1 MPESIETA
9 RHPFSLPPLW
19 RRRLSILGITL
30 ASLLVIYTLAGFFL
44 APYLITRYVPQY
56 AAKQLHAQLRFGK
69 LRINPLLFTCEAED
83 ISLQLDNEP
92 LLSVQR
98 LFVDFELESLFR
110 RAWTF
115 GDLAIESPSLHL
127 IIGADGRLNLA
138 KLIERLP
145 QLAEPPDTEKKSP
158 PRLLL
163 KHLTLSGG
171 TAQVTDHSK
180 AKPTETTITPIA
192 FEFNNISTLP
202 EHRGTYV
209 LSASLPDG
217 GALGWRG
224 EMSLQPIW
232 ATGTIEI
239 KDFRPA
245 ALWKYFRDRLNL
257 ADPSGTAQL
266 TASYAFSS
274 GNGKSALL
282 VNPISLAVRGLSL
295 KEKGAAQPLLKLES
309 FSAPDGRIDFASRQ
323 MVFPSIMLRGVEMT
337 TLVNK
342 AGVTN
347 WQGLTKTPPPSQAL
361 KSPAVETKP
370 DPAGPPPWRISVDS
384 FSATDFGLHYRD
396 ASRAAPIS
404 VEANL
409 AMRLTGGR
417 LDLGRQEASLKRLA
431 LTGGG
436 LTVTQAPGNPATP
449 AEGKKKDPPEAGQQ
463 ARREEASASKKHP
476 WKLAL
481 NQLSVSGFHLG
492 FVDQKSRPPL
502 AYDLTNLQAEVKDFG
517 NMGGKPIAFEAQT
530 RIEQGGSA
538 SLTGTM
544 SQADGQPGNRIEAQV
559 AISQLNLKPLA
570 SLVSQHAA
578 LVLVSGDLSANTH
591 LLYGT
596 RETPPSFSLEGE
608 AKIGKLLLN
617 EADTGARFLAWK
629 ELVANGLAFGL
640 NPDRLTIKEI
650 RLREPGAKI
659 TIFKD
664 KSLNLAKIR
673 KPQPEAAAKEPAKP
687 PFPVVIQRIRLENG
701 VVDFADLSLVMPFAT
716 RIEQCKGSATTIST
730 KPASHTSL
738 KFEGRVG
745 EFGQATAEGSLAPA
759 NPKQFTDIK
768 VAFRNIAMPPLSPYS
783 ATFAGRTITSGKL
796 NLDLDYNIKNSELLG
811 ENKVMLK
818 DFTLGDRVESPS
830 AMDLPLDLAIA
841 LLTDSEG
848 KIDIAVPISGNID
861 HPEFSY
867 GTVIRKALFN
877 LLTKIVT
884 APFRALASLFGG
896 HAENLDAILFAPGRS
911 DLAPPEQEKLEKVAE
926 ALDKRKQLQLIVHGG
941 FDPHLDGTALKSEHV
956 RRTLAQK
963 IGVKLDP
970 DEEPGPV
977 AYDNA
982 KTQRTLEKM
991 AGGKLA
997 AFQTGYEETTGKK
1010 VNRVNPALA
1019 LIGRASEDSDFY
1031 RALFD
1036 YLVETAPLPQA
1047 ELQALAEQRG
1057 TAIVQDLTGRAK
1069 ADPSRI
1075 TAGAAVQ
1082 TEEQDKA
1089 IPAKLELGSR

>member
-1 MPESIETA
+1 MPKSIKTV
-9 RHPFSLPPLW
+9 RQLFSLPPRW
-19 RRRLSILGITL
+19 RRRFSILGITL
-30 ASLLVIYTLAGFFL
+30 ASLLTVYTLAGFFL

-69 LRINPLLFTCEAED
+69 LRINPWLFTCEAED

-115 GDLAIESPSLHL
+115 ADLAIEGPSLHL
-127 IIGADGRLNLA
+127 LIGTDGRLNLA

-145 QLAEPPDTEKKSP
+145 QSPEPPDTAKKAP
-158 PRLLL
+158 TRLLL

-171 TAQVTDHSK
+171 TAQLTDHSK
-180 AKPTETTITPIA
+180 TRPTETTITPIA

-202 EHRGTYV
+202 EHRGTYT

-239 KDFRPA
+239 KGFKPA
-245 ALWKYFRDRLNL
+245 AIWKYFRDRLNL
-257 ADPSGTAQL
+257 AEPSGTAQL

-274 GNGKSALL
+274 GNGEATLL
-282 VNPISLAVRGLSL
+282 VNPINLTVRDLSL
-295 KEKGAAQPLLKLES
+295 KEKGTAQPLLKLES
-309 FSAPDGRIDFASRQ
+309 FSASGGRIDFASRQ

-337 TLVNK
+337 ALVNK
-342 AGVTN
+342 AGVSN
-347 WQGLTKTPPPSQAL
+347 WQGLIKTTPQSEPP
-361 KSPAVETKP
+361 KSPVIKTKP
-370 DPAGPPPWRISVDS
+370 DTHGPPPWRISIDS
-384 FSATDFGLHYRD
+384 FSATGLGLHCRD

-404 VEANL
+404 LEANL
-409 AMRLTGGR
+409 AMKLTGGS
-417 LDLGRQEASLKRLA
+417 LDLGRQEASIKRIA

-436 LTVTQAPGNPATP
+436 LTVTQAPGHPATST
-449 AEGKKKDPPEAGQQ
+449 EGKKNPAEAVQQ
-463 ARREEASASKKHP
+463 ATREEAGASKKHP

-492 FVDQKSRPPL
+492 FVDQKNNPPL

-530 RIEQGGSA
+530 GIEQGGSA

-591 LLYGT
+591 LLYGMGK
-596 RETPPSFSLEGE
+596 TPVSFSLDGE

-617 EADTGARFLAWK
+617 EADTGERFLAWK
-629 ELVANGLAFGL
+629 ELAASGLDFGL
-640 NPDRLTIKEI
+640 NPDHLTIKEI

-673 KPQPEAAAKEPAKP
+673 KPQPEAAAKEPAKS
-687 PFPVVIQRIRLENG
+687 PFPVAIQRVRLENG

-745 EFGQATAEGSLAPA
+745 EFGQATAEGSLATT

-768 VAFRNIAMPPLSPYS
+768 VAFRNIAMTPLSPYS

-818 DFTLGDRVESPS
+818 DFTLGGRVESPS

-841 LLTDSEG
+841 LLTDSDG

-896 HAENLDAILFAPGRS
+896 HAENLDAILFAPGRA

-963 IGVKLDP
+963 LGVKLEP
-970 DEEPGPV
+970 DEDPGPV

-991 AGGKLA
+991 AGGRLA

-1047 ELQALAEQRG
+1047 ELQTLAEQRG
-1057 TAIVQDLTGRAK
+1057 MAIVQDLTGRAK
-1069 ADPSRI
+1069 ADPTRI

-1089 IPAKLELGSR
+1089 VPAKLELGSR